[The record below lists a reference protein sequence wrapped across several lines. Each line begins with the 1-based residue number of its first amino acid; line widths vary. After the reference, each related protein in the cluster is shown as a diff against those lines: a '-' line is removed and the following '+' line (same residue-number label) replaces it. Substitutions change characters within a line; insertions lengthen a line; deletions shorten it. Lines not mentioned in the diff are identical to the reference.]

1 MKSSLVAVLQKAA
14 KQEHLCRAAAKIE
27 KERHYCVLENQRQ
40 GGHGLAGYF
49 QVEEVWD
56 LDGNLKAFRFG
67 KTQVIKVL
75 LALWATFHGREN
87 VRWSEMSPVPVPG
100 GRTASQ

>member
-1 MKSSLVAVLQKAA
+1 M
-14 KQEHLCRAAAKIE
+14 
-27 KERHYCVLENQRQ
+27 
-40 GGHGLAGYF
+40 
-49 QVEEVWD
+49 EEVWD